1 MTAQDFPIRRN
12 SVLLAAGL
20 AASGGM
26 MQVAVAVGTTTLVLV
41 TGVKSIV
48 GLGPAIFLSTAALA
62 ALPAGRAMDRYGRMP
77 VIAGGFATGIVATAT
92 VALGCLWVSTPLVV
106 LGLALVGASSGT
118 VILAR
123 AAAADMYPAER
134 RARGISLVLFG
145 AVFGAALGPLVFKP
159 LFAGEHTVDT
169 DSLVLPW
176 FVASAIMAV
185 GLAIAL
191 SVRPDP
197 KQIGEALGYGSGGGD
212 GDRARPRRSPTIL
225 RRPGVVPALIAAVA
239 SFSVMVSVM
248 TLSGYVVVGHGH
260 STGDTFWVISVH
272 IVGMY
277 GLVLVVGDVIDR
289 VGQAPGARR
298 RARDHGRL
306 DDLHGVDRERRRHE
320 PVALRARSR
329 LVALVRR
336 RDVGARRPRGAGG
349 ARPPRRLLRPAV
361 GLHGRC
367 PRHPRR
373 DRVQRHRRGSGRRR
387 RDARRGATRARS
399 SCSPAAGRRAS
410 RPSSPPASRVT
421 SARNSS

>member
-1 MTAQDFPIRRN
+1 VNAQAFPIRRN

-62 ALPAGRAMDRYGRMP
+62 AVPAGRAMDRYGRMP
-77 VIAGGFATGIVATAT
+77 VVAGGFATGIVATAT

-118 VILAR
+118 VILSR
-123 AAAADMYPAER
+123 AAAADMYPMER

-145 AVFGAALGPLVFKP
+145 AVFGAALGPLVFRP
-159 LFAGEHTVDT
+159 LFGDEHVDT
-169 DSLVLPW
+169 DALVLPW
-176 FVASAIMAV
+176 LVASAIMVV

-197 KQIGEALGYGSGGGD
+197 KRIGEALGYGAEGETE
-212 GDRARPRRSPTIL
+212 AREAAPIATIL
-225 RRPGVVPALIAAVA
+225 RRPGVVPALVAAVA

-248 TLSGYVVVGHGH
+248 TLSGYIVVGHGH

-289 VGQAPGARR
+289 VGRRPALVAGLAIMGTSTIFMAWIESVGAMSLSLFGLGLGWSLSYV
-298 RARDHGRL
+298 AATSELVDHAALAERGRL
-306 DDLHGVDRERRRHE
+306 VGFSDLLSGFTGATLAIVGGLAYDDIGVEA
-320 PVALRARSR
+320 VA
-329 LVALVRR
+329 
-336 RDVGARRPRGAGG
+336 VGATLAVGVPAVLIVLSGR
-349 ARPPRRLLRPAV
+349 RPPRVEALE
-361 GLHGRC
+361 
-367 PRHPRR
+367 
-373 DRVQRHRRGSGRRR
+373 
-387 RDARRGATRARS
+387 
-399 SCSPAAGRRAS
+399 PAA
-410 RPSSPPASRVT
+410 
-421 SARNSS
+421 

>member
-1 MTAQDFPIRRN
+1 VVTARRFPIRRN
-12 SVLLAAGL
+12 TILLAAGL

-62 ALPAGRAMDRYGRMP
+62 AVPAGRAMDRYGRMP
-77 VIAGGFATGIVATAT
+77 VVAGGFATGIVATAT

-118 VILAR
+118 VILSR
-123 AAAADMYPAER
+123 AAAADMYPVER

-145 AVFGAALGPLVFKP
+145 AVFGAALGPLVFRP
-159 LFAGEHTVDT
+159 LFGDEHVDT
-169 DSLVLPW
+169 DALVLPW
-176 FVASAIMAV
+176 LVASAIMVV

-197 KQIGEALGYGSGGGD
+197 KRIGEALGYGAEGEAE
-212 GDRARPRRSPTIL
+212 ARDAAPLSTIL
-225 RRPGVVPALIAAVA
+225 RRPGVVPALVAAVA

-248 TLSGYVVVGHGH
+248 TLSGYIVVGHGH

-289 VGQAPGARR
+289 VGRRPALVGGLAIMGISTIFMAWIESVGAMSLSLFGLGLGWSLSYV
-298 RARDHGRL
+298 AATSELVDHAALAERGRL
-306 DDLHGVDRERRRHE
+306 VGFSDLLSGFTGATLAIVGGIAYDDIGVEA
-320 PVALRARSR
+320 VA
-329 LVALVRR
+329 
-336 RDVGARRPRGAGG
+336 VGATLAVGVPAVLIVLAGR
-349 ARPPRRLLRPAV
+349 RPPRVEALEPA
-361 GLHGRC
+361 R
-367 PRHPRR
+367 
-373 DRVQRHRRGSGRRR
+373 
-387 RDARRGATRARS
+387 
-399 SCSPAAGRRAS
+399 
-410 RPSSPPASRVT
+410 
-421 SARNSS
+421 

>member
-1 MTAQDFPIRRN
+1 VNAQAFPIRRN
-12 SVLLAAGL
+12 SLLLATGL

-62 ALPAGRAMDRYGRMP
+62 AMPAGRAMDRYGRMP
-77 VIAGGFATGIVATAT
+77 VVAGGFVAGVVATAT

-118 VILAR
+118 VILSR
-123 AAAADMYPAER
+123 AAAADMYPPER

-145 AVFGAALGPLVFKP
+145 AVFGAALGPLVFRP
-159 LFAGEHTVDT
+159 LFAGEHHVDT

-176 FVASAIMAV
+176 LVASAIMVV

-191 SVRPDP
+191 AVRPDP
-197 KQIGEALGYGSGGGD
+197 KQIGEALGYGMEGEAETRQAVSLG
-212 GDRARPRRSPTIL
+212 TIL
-225 RRPGVVPALIAAVA
+225 RRPGIVPALVAAVA

-277 GLVLVVGDVIDR
+277 GLVLVVGDLIDR
-289 VGQAPGARR
+289 IGRRPALVGGLAVMGVSTIFMAWIESVAAMSLSLFGLGLGWSLSYVAATSELVDHARVAER
-298 RARDHGRL
+298 GRL
-306 DDLHGVDRERRRHE
+306 VGFSDLLSGFTGASLAIVGGIAYNGIGVEAVAVGATLA
-320 PVALRARSR
+320 VALP
-329 LVALVRR
+329 ALLIML
-336 RDVGARRPRGAGG
+336 AGR
-349 ARPPRRLLRPAV
+349 RPPRVEALEPA
-361 GLHGRC
+361 R
-367 PRHPRR
+367 
-373 DRVQRHRRGSGRRR
+373 
-387 RDARRGATRARS
+387 
-399 SCSPAAGRRAS
+399 
-410 RPSSPPASRVT
+410 
-421 SARNSS
+421 

>member
-1 MTAQDFPIRRN
+1 VNAQAFPIRRN

-62 ALPAGRAMDRYGRMP
+62 AVPAGRAMDRYGRMP
-77 VIAGGFATGIVATAT
+77 VVAAGFATGIVATAT

-118 VILAR
+118 VILSR
-123 AAAADMYPAER
+123 AAAADMYPMER

-145 AVFGAALGPLVFKP
+145 AVFGAALGPLVFRP
-159 LFAGEHTVDT
+159 LFGDEHVDT
-169 DSLVLPW
+169 DALVLPW
-176 FVASAIMAV
+176 LVASAIMIV

-197 KQIGEALGYGSGGGD
+197 KRIGEALGYGAEGETEMRD
-212 GDRARPRRSPTIL
+212 AAPLAAIL
-225 RRPGVVPALIAAVA
+225 RRPGVVPALVAAVA

-248 TLSGYVVVGHGH
+248 TLSGYIVVGHGH

-289 VGQAPGARR
+289 VGRRPALVSGLAIMGISTIFMAWIESVGAMSLSLFGLGLGWSLSYV
-298 RARDHGRL
+298 AATSELVDHAALAERGRL
-306 DDLHGVDRERRRHE
+306 VGFSDLLSGFTGATLAIVGGFAYDDIGVEA
-320 PVALRARSR
+320 VA
-329 LVALVRR
+329 
-336 RDVGARRPRGAGG
+336 VGATLAVGVPAVLIVLAGR
-349 ARPPRRLLRPAV
+349 RPPRVEALE
-361 GLHGRC
+361 
-367 PRHPRR
+367 
-373 DRVQRHRRGSGRRR
+373 
-387 RDARRGATRARS
+387 
-399 SCSPAAGRRAS
+399 PAA
-410 RPSSPPASRVT
+410 
-421 SARNSS
+421 

>member
-1 MTAQDFPIRRN
+1 MRAQTYPIRRN

-62 ALPAGRAMDRYGRMP
+62 ALPAGRAMDRHGRMP

-92 VALGCLWVSTPLVV
+92 VALGCHWSSTPLVV
-106 LGLALVGASSGT
+106 LGLALVGASTGT

-123 AAAADMYPAER
+123 AAAADMYPPER

-145 AVFGAALGPLVFKP
+145 AVFGAALGPLVFRP
-159 LFAGEHTVDT
+159 LFGGDHLTDT

-176 FVASAIMAV
+176 LVASAIMAV

-191 SVRPDP
+191 AVRPDP
-197 KQIGEALGYGSGGGD
+197 KRIGEALGYGRENETETGEAAPLAD
-212 GDRARPRRSPTIL
+212 VL
-225 RRPGVVPALIAAVA
+225 RRPGVVPALVAAVA

-277 GLVLVVGDVIDR
+277 GLVLVVGDLIDR
-289 VGQAPGARR
+289 VGRR
-298 RARDHGRL
+298 PALVGGLAVMGVSTIFMAWIESVAAMSLSLFGLGLGWSLSYVAATSELVDHAALAERGRL
-306 DDLHGVDRERRRHE
+306 VGFADLLSGFTGATLAILGGVAYNGIGVEAVAVGATFA
-320 PVALRARSR
+320 VALP
-329 LVALVRR
+329 ALLIML
-336 RDVGARRPRGAGG
+336 AGR
-349 ARPPRRLLRPAV
+349 RPPRVEALEPAQ
-361 GLHGRC
+361 G
-367 PRHPRR
+367 
-373 DRVQRHRRGSGRRR
+373 
-387 RDARRGATRARS
+387 
-399 SCSPAAGRRAS
+399 
-410 RPSSPPASRVT
+410 
-421 SARNSS
+421 

>member
-1 MTAQDFPIRRN
+1 MNAQAFPIRRN
-12 SVLLAAGL
+12 SILLAAGL

-77 VIAGGFATGIVATAT
+77 VIAGGFVAGIVASAT
-92 VALGCLWVSTPLVV
+92 VALGCLWESTPLVV

-118 VILAR
+118 VILSR
-123 AAAADMYPAER
+123 AAAADMYPPER

-159 LFAGEHTVDT
+159 LFGDDHHVDT
-169 DSLVLPW
+169 ASLVLPW

-191 SVRPDP
+191 AVRPDP
-197 KQIGEALGYGSGGGD
+197 KRIGEALGYGAEGETEMREAAPLAD
-212 GDRARPRRSPTIL
+212 VL
-225 RRPGVVPALIAAVA
+225 RRPGVVPALVAAVA

-248 TLSGYVVVGHGH
+248 TLSGYIVVGHGH

-289 VGQAPGARR
+289 VGRRPALVGGLAVMGISTIFMAWIESVGAMSLSLFGLGLGWSLSYV
-298 RARDHGRL
+298 AATSELVDHAALAERGRL
-306 DDLHGVDRERRRHE
+306 VGFSDLLSGFTGATLAIVGGIAYNGIGVE
-320 PVALRARSR
+320 AIA
-329 LVALVRR
+329 
-336 RDVGARRPRGAGG
+336 VGATLAVTLPALLIVLAGR
-349 ARPPRRLLRPAV
+349 RPPRVEALEPA
-361 GLHGRC
+361 R
-367 PRHPRR
+367 
-373 DRVQRHRRGSGRRR
+373 
-387 RDARRGATRARS
+387 
-399 SCSPAAGRRAS
+399 
-410 RPSSPPASRVT
+410 
-421 SARNSS
+421 